1 MFVKQAMLSDI
12 PQFEEEIRKL
22 VAKYDADNGYAKP
35 DQDVCVALARGI
47 AASKDSGC
55 VLFLLDKEYNLKGYL
70 LGMSAKNLFNGSRMA
85 VQIGQYVQKGAGG
98 HAWKLH
104 DEFEAW
110 ARAANCAQIHLHVS
124 IPFDADRWDTVMAR
138 KGYQPVERVY
148 VKEV

>member
-1 MFVKQAMLSDI
+1 MFVKQATQQDI
-12 PQFEEEIRKL
+12 PQFAEEIRRL
-22 VAKYDADNGYAKP
+22 VAKYEGENGYAKP
-35 DQDVCVALARGI
+35 DPDVCINLVSGV
-47 AASKDSGC
+47 AASKSSGC

-70 LGMSAKNLFNGSRMA
+70 VGMLAKNPFNGSRMA

-98 HAWKLH
+98 HAWKMH
-104 DEFEAW
+104 EAFEAW

-124 IPFDADRWDTVMAR
+124 IPFDADRWDSVMAR